1 MQLLR
6 CTDAV
11 STVQRYN
18 PPTHTGPV
26 HEGAIHFLNSCWY
39 NLMFDARSC
48 ITVNEAADTI
58 ARTAIIQGIF
68 MSFVLNLD
76 FRIAFICVF

>member
-1 MQLLR
+1 
-6 CTDAV
+6 
-11 STVQRYN
+11 
-18 PPTHTGPV
+18 
-26 HEGAIHFLNSCWY
+26 
-39 NLMFDARSC
+39 MFDARSC

-76 FRIAFICVF
+76 FRIAFICVFWLYSKGSDIISG